1 MKGMG
6 SYPSSTK
13 GSKVQRVNLGT
24 VPHHPNEKHRIPLPD
39 GVPRP
44 PILGMYVAKRG
55 QGKSTAAVRLMSY
68 YIHHDPPVFQ
78 KDLVFVVSPTA
89 ESQKHLWDHMGL
101 QDQNIFTAHTPVQ
114 VEKIIAS
121 IVEVLKAAKE
131 RYEEDQE
138 YIEAYNA
145 LLAGKNLTAR
155 QEMLLDQ
162 RDAQPLT
169 DPAPWPRPCLM
180 LDDLSH
186 MKILDKPWFISL
198 CLRHRHLAGGVSL
211 SMIIICQ
218 SLHGG
223 LSRVVRQNCSLIC
236 LFSTHD
242 KTCIDDLYKECS
254 HLLDQDEFI
263 AVFENATEEFHSFL
277 AVDLSQTDPNLV
289 FSKNFEHWYQIRNK
303 PSMED
308 DGAIHNKSAEPK
320 KKDDAISFKSPDA
333 KQGGNVVQGKGEG
346 GKIGP
351 RSGGV
356 VIPKSLF

>member
-1 MKGMG
+1 MPFSARK
-6 SYPSSTK
+6 
-13 GSKVQRVNLGT
+13 VNLGE
-24 VPHHPNEKHRIPLPD
+24 VPHHPNEKHRIALPD
-39 GVPRP
+39 GVPKP

-68 YIHHDPPVFQ
+68 YLKHSPPVFQ
-78 KDLVFVVSPTA
+78 RDLVFVISPTA
-89 ESQKHLWDHMGL
+89 ESQQHLWDHMEI
-101 QDQNIFTAHTPVQ
+101 DEENVFTASTAIQVQ
-114 VEKIIAS
+114 EIIS
-121 IVEVLKAAKE
+121 GIVEVLKAAKE

-138 YIEAYNA
+138 YIVAYRA
-145 LLAGKNLTAR
+145 LINNKTLTTR
-155 QEMLLDQ
+155 QEMLLD
-162 RDAQPLT
+162 RRNAEPLH
-169 DPAPWPRPCLM
+169 DPAPWPRPCLL

-254 HLLDQDEFI
+254 HLLDQEEFV

-277 AVDLSQTDPNLV
+277 AVDLSQTDPNQV

-303 PSMED
+303 AGAIED
-308 DGAIHNKSAEPK
+308 DDKDRVEGDKDRVSRK
-320 KKDDAISFKSPDA
+320 KKDEALV
-333 KQGGNVVQGKGEG
+333 VVQEGLAPTTPIPGVGEKKKRG
-346 GKIGP
+346 RP
-351 RSGGV
+351 RKV
-356 VIPKSLF
+356 R